1 MACGCCNKKWISKKT
16 KIFSIL
22 PSFSLLAKNFFF
34 KLAYKVELT
43 YKLPNPNPGLWGK
56 LMTGPWMTLV
66 YGDEKKREHL
76 AMSPHFKQALQ
87 FCRLIIYIERTHY

>member
-1 MACGCCNKKWISKKT
+1 MVVVTKNGFLKKKF

-22 PSFSLLAKNFFF
+22 PSFSLLAKKNFFF
-34 KLAYKVELT
+34 ILAYKVELT
-43 YKLPNPNPGLWGK
+43 YKLPKPNPGLWGK

-87 FCRLIIYIERTHY
+87 FCRLIIYID